1 MLRQS
6 LTIPTPFYIPIHGK
20 VQTPYFL
27 KLNSQTANHVEKNS
41 I

>member
-1 MLRQS
+1 M
-6 LTIPTPFYIPIHGK
+6 PIHDNI
-20 VQTPYFL
+20 QRPYFL